1 MAVSAT
7 TFRFEESIRLELE
20 RIQQDLGTT
29 TLQKTVETLISEYEL
44 NKRRIREA
52 NAYASKVNNDNTVMR
67 ERLTAIKG
75 VFNIVLEYP
84 IP

>member
-7 TFRFEESIRLELE
+7 TFRFEESVRLELE
-20 RIQQDLGTT
+20 RIQQDLGAT
-29 TLQKTVETLISEYEL
+29 TLQKTVETLINEYEL

-75 VFNIVLEYP
+75 AFNIVLEYP

>member
-7 TFRFEESIRLELE
+7 TFRFEESIREELE
-20 RIQQDLGTT
+20 RIQQDLSTT
-29 TLQKTVETLISEYEL
+29 TLQKTVETLINEYEL
-44 NKRRIREA
+44 NKRRVREA

-75 VFNIVLEYP
+75 AFTIVLEYP

>member
-29 TLQKTVETLISEYEL
+29 TLQKTVETLINEYEL

-75 VFNIVLEYP
+75 AFNIVLEYP